1 MSSAEITSKIKII
14 DLEGNYLIDQDY
26 SRILDQVVEAI
37 NNGYNRFALNLKDLN
52 HINSAGLSVMIRVMT
67 KARTAG
73 GDAVLVNIPEK
84 IKQLLVITK
93 LNSVFNT
100 FDDIESAKEALSNS

>member
-1 MSSAEITSKIKII
+1 M
-14 DLEGNYLIDQDY
+14 DQHLLQDY
-26 SRILDQVVEAI
+26 ASILDQIVEAI
-37 NNGYNRFALNLKDLN
+37 NNGYNRFVLDLKDLN

-73 GDAVLVNIPEK
+73 GDAVLINIPEK

-93 LNSVFNT
+93 LNSVFST
-100 FDDIESAKEALSNS
+100 YDDMDSAKQALSNS

>member
-100 FDDIESAKEALSNS
+100 FEDIESAKEALSNS

>member
-14 DLEGNYLIDQDY
+14 DLEGNYLIDQDH

-93 LNSVFNT
+93 LNSVFNS